1 MSTAQAGT
9 GEGER
14 EVPPNALEDL
24 GWAEVLATLQGRRLV
39 VFLDY
44 DGTLTPIVS
53 RPELA
58 FMSKEMRSTV
68 QSVAKR
74 FTTAVV
80 TGRSREKVFK
90 FVSLPQL

>member
-1 MSTAQAGT
+1 MGSRE
-9 GEGER
+9 EGD
-14 EVPPNALEDL
+14 VLLPGLPPNALDADS
-24 GWAEVLATLQGRRLV
+24 WAKILATLQGRRLV

-58 FMSKEMRSTV
+58 FMSKDMRSMV
-68 QSVAKR
+68 RSVAKR